1 MMDLPKTLL
10 SASCALYNRGF
21 NLIFQPIPRVHSVAF
36 FVTGF
41 SEIR

>member
-1 MMDLPKTLL
+1 LPKTPLFV
-10 SASCALYNRGF
+10 SCTIHNRSF
-21 NLIFQPIPRVHSVAF
+21 NLIFQPIPRIHQGAF